1 MPKVS
6 IIVPVYNNEAVI
18 GRCIESILNQTFE
31 DFELIIINDG
41 SKDGSENIIKQY
53 AKKDNRI
60 KFINNKN
67 NGVSETRNIGIRNAK
82 GMYIQFVDGDDFID
96 KNMIEYEVNLLE
108 KKEADMV
115 VTGLYLDI
123 EKNGV
128 VDTNIQTF
136 DYYEACDK
144 KSIAISVLNRLDGT
158 YINSPINKLYKSN
171 IIKENNLFMDKEIS
185 LGEDFI
191 FNLKYLKYCK
201 NVIFSDK
208 AYYHYWMKTD
218 NNLTFRFREDKL
230 DLMYLMYKISVE
242 YFKES
247 GLTEEEYNDLNKHFI
262 KWMYSCF
269 IDLHNK
275 GCNLTYNEK
284 IDYLNK
290 SINSY
295 KYIVNKATDLTLSQ
309 KILRKS
315 LNSTMMILIISKLI
329 YIIKIKYRSLL
340 YK

>member
-41 SKDGSENIIKQY
+41 SNDESENIIKQY
-53 AKKDNRI
+53 VEKDNRI

-67 NGVSETRNIGIRNAK
+67 NGVSETRNIGIRNAT
-82 GMYIQFVDGDDFID
+82 GMYIQFIDGDDFIN
-96 KNMIEYEVNLLE
+96 KSMIEYEVNLLE
-108 KKEADMV
+108 EKQADLV
-115 VTGLYLDI
+115 ITGLYLDI

-128 VDTNIQTF
+128 IDRKIQTF
-136 DYYEACDK
+136 NYYEGTDK
-144 KSIAISVLNRLDGT
+144 KNIALSVLNRLDGT

-171 IIKENNLFMDKEIS
+171 IIKENKLFMDKEIS

-191 FNLKYLKYCK
+191 FNLKYLKHCK
-201 NVIFSDK
+201 SVIFSDEV
-208 AYYHYWMKTD
+208 YYHYWMKTD

-230 DLMYLMYKISVE
+230 DLMYLMYKIAVE

-247 GLTEEEYNDLNKHFI
+247 GLIEKDYNNLNKHFI

-269 IDLHNK
+269 VDLHNK
-275 GCNLTYNEK
+275 GCNLTYSEK

-290 SINSY
+290 SMNSY
-295 KYIVNKATDLTLSQ
+295 GYIVNKATDLTLSQ
-309 KILRKS
+309 RILRISLKS
-315 LNSTMMILIISKLI
+315 TTTILIISKLI
-329 YIIKIKYRSLL
+329 YIIKVKYRSLL